1 MQSRTREGIA
11 LCVLEGSL
19 GANERRALAD
29 LEKCAA
35 VHAGDWGQYP
45 MCMADGRFDPETVR
59 GLQCAQQNLQGPN
72 PSYWGLAACYAGPK
86 LLDKLR
92 PNTEAV
98 IALEC
103 AMTSGGEP
111 AVFASCT
118 GGQLAVRELDKCL
131 QHGIGGKGCFGDNNF
146 FVQAHRA
153 LDQTI
158 ADAVG
163 KNSVAYQA
171 WQAAS
176 SMTDPVQLAKTV
188 NTVVRESG
196 RAAENVKRELS
207 KVVPR
212 IKVKRIRVKLW

>member
-1 MQSRTREGIA
+1 
-11 LCVLEGSL
+11 
-19 GANERRALAD
+19 
-29 LEKCAA
+29 
-35 VHAGDWGQYP
+35 
-45 MCMADGRFDPETVR
+45 MCMAKDRFDPETVR
-59 GLQCAQQNLQGPN
+59 GLQCAQQNLQGPK
-72 PSYWGLAACYAGPK
+72 PSYWGFAACYAGPK

-111 AVFASCT
+111 VVFASCT

-153 LDQTI
+153 LDQTV

-176 SMTDPVQLAKTV
+176 SMTDLRGAP
-188 NTVVRESG
+188 RSG
-196 RAAENVKRELS
+196 GWITTSS
-207 KVVPR
+207 KVAGPR
-212 IKVKRIRVKLW
+212 PSWKRLPEPSRRPLPLGVWLAGGAG